1 MPQPPQQPNYVYG
14 NHATSNISHAI
25 HNQLY
30 VPEGGGGHGHGH
42 DDHGPAQAGPGQAG
56 AVGRLEQKASK
67 YEKKINKFFKR
78 LDSGVM

>member
-1 MPQPPQQPNYVYG
+1 MPQPPQQPTYVYG

-30 VPEGGGGHGHGH
+30 IPEGGHGHGH
-42 DDHGPAQAGPGQAG
+42 GHGHGVPAEAGPGQAS
-56 AVGRLEQKASK
+56 AVGTLEQKASK

-78 LDSGVM
+78 LDSGVI